1 MFWTLKK
8 LKAVS
13 TVYPNMSEFNK
24 IEQFLENVE
33 EDPEFTGNVS
43 ETFCDGDLRIQINI
57 SYDEYQ
63 RGSFSILF
71 NSEKSSEEL
80 AKASAYTLAD
90 IEPRYEDV
98 EATFNELID
107 EYLGYNVYEPVFDIS
122 DRDEEY
128 DFVAHD
134 VLTVFR

>member
-1 MFWTLKK
+1 
-8 LKAVS
+8 
-13 TVYPNMSEFNK
+13 MSEFNE

-43 ETFCDGDLRIQINI
+43 ETFCDCDLKIQINI
-57 SYDEYQ
+57 SYDDYQ
-63 RGSFSILF
+63 QGSFSILF

-80 AKASAYTLAD
+80 AKAGAYTLAD

-107 EYLGYNVYEPVFDIS
+107 EYLGYNAYEPVFDIS